1 VAANSAASL
10 VIGRLFRPQDDHAHH
25 DLFACRWIQPCHRAP
40 RVACHPLPR
49 RVCSPPI
56 RGTQENYFIFASAG
70 QKNKRKNSTHEWLVR
85 AARRACSFQ
94 PNTGPG
100 RLGQELNPLTQ
111 NRQAGGIAR
120 DPYKT
125 AEGGGGDERKR
136 ERDHYK
142 SPYCRESGGGGG
154 GERETVTRVHVA
166 KCVCEGGRESERAR
180 ARERESER
188 LLQASM
194 LLRERARGRKRKRE
208 RGRETDR
215 YKSPCCRVCVCQG
228 GRERERARERERGR
242 ERDRYKSPCCRGRPW
257 RHPRNKRAREKP
269 RVHSQKS
276 EP

>member
-111 NRQAGGIAR
+111 NRQVGGIAR

-125 AEGGGGDERKR
+125 AEGEGGAGGGGETREKERETITR
-136 ERDHYK
+136 VLIAERAG
-142 SPYCRESGGGGG
+142 GGGGG
-154 GERETVTRVHVA
+154 GERPTQMSILPSV
-166 KCVCEGGRESERAR
+166 CVREGGRA
-180 ARERESER
+180 
-188 LLQASM
+188 
-194 LLRERARGRKRKRE
+194 
-208 RGRETDR
+208 
-215 YKSPCCRVCVCQG
+215 
-228 GRERERARERERGR
+228 RERARERERA
-242 ERDRYKSPCCRGRPW
+242 RDCYKRPCC
-257 RHPRNKRAREKP
+257 
-269 RVHSQKS
+269 
-276 EP
+276 